1 MATNLF
7 APQASAA
14 QQKDVLVEFK
24 AGRMFKDSNTK
35 WVRPDKRKGQ
45 VQLKQS
51 GEDGL
56 IHFVWKDRSTG
67 IVETDLIIFPEEA
80 SMRRLNECKT
90 GRVYL
95 LEFKTSDQK
104 LFFWMQEGKEDKD
117 QEIAD
122 KINQYINNPPQPGQA
137 AAGGMGGGIE
147 GLGNLDQQQL
157 LQMLTGGLGRGAAP
171 ATGTR
176 RATPA
181 TPSTPASTQPT
192 TAPTTAPT
200 SQASGGQGADV
211 LSSILQSMA
220 QQQQQQQ
227 ERGPKLSDVLAV
239 DEIVKTGVLADPTVQ
254 EQLLQFLPAEERAD
268 PSRSNEQVLASVLR
282 SPQFKQA
289 VTSFAVALKQGMHGG
304 PQGQLANL
312 LRTFGLNPDQL
323 TTEQATGGNVSAVEA
338 FLRALQQQVDKK
350 ESK

>member
-1 MATNLF
+1 
-7 APQASAA
+7 
-14 QQKDVLVEFK
+14 
-24 AGRMFKDSNTK
+24 
-35 WVRPDKRKGQ
+35 
-45 VQLKQS
+45 
-51 GEDGL
+51 
-56 IHFVWKDRSTG
+56 
-67 IVETDLIIFPEEA
+67 
-80 SMRRLNECKT
+80 MRRVNECKT

-104 LFFWMQEGKEDKD
+104 LFFWMQESKEDKD
-117 QEIAD
+117 QEYAD
-122 KINQYINNPPQPGQA
+122 KINQHINNPPQPGQA
-137 AAGGMGGGIE
+137 AGLGGLE

-157 LQMLTGGLGRGAAP
+157 LQMLTGGLGRGAAGAP
-171 ATGTR
+171 TTSTR

-181 TPSTPASTQPT
+181 TTSTPASTQS
-192 TAPTTAPT
+192 TAPTTASTPA
-200 SQASGGQGADV
+200 ASTAPQGQGADV

-239 DEIVKTGVLADPTVQ
+239 DEIVKTGVLSDPAVQ
-254 EQLLQFLPAEERAD
+254 EQLLQFLAPEERSD

-282 SPQFKQA
+282 SPQFRQA

-312 LRTFGLNPDQL
+312 LRSFGLNPDAL
-323 TTEQATGGNVSAVEA
+323 SADQASGGNVSAVEA
-338 FLRALQQQVDKK
+338 FLRALQQQMDKK

>member
-1 MATNLF
+1 
-7 APQASAA
+7 
-14 QQKDVLVEFK
+14 
-24 AGRMFKDSNTK
+24 
-35 WVRPDKRKGQ
+35 
-45 VQLKQS
+45 
-51 GEDGL
+51 
-56 IHFVWKDRSTG
+56 
-67 IVETDLIIFPEEA
+67 
-80 SMRRLNECKT
+80 MRRVNECKT

-104 LFFWMQEGKEDKD
+104 LFFWMQESKEDKD
-117 QEIAD
+117 QEYAD
-122 KINQYINNPPQPGQA
+122 KINQHINNPPQPGQA
-137 AAGGMGGGIE
+137 AGLGGLE

-157 LQMLTGGLGRGAAP
+157 LQMLTGGLGRGAAGAP
-171 ATGTR
+171 TTSTR

-181 TPSTPASTQPT
+181 TTSTPASTQA
-192 TAPTTAPT
+192 TAPTTTSTPAPST
-200 SQASGGQGADV
+200 APQATPGQGADV

-239 DEIVKTGVLADPTVQ
+239 DEIVKTGVLADPAVQ
-254 EQLLQFLPAEERAD
+254 EQLLQFLAPEERSD

-282 SPQFKQA
+282 SPQFRQA

-312 LRTFGLNPDQL
+312 LRSFGLNPDVL
-323 TTEQATGGNVSAVEA
+323 SADQASGGNVSAVEA
-338 FLRALQQQVDKK
+338 FLRALQQQMDKK

>member
-1 MATNLF
+1 
-7 APQASAA
+7 
-14 QQKDVLVEFK
+14 VLVEFK
-24 AGRMFKDSNTK
+24 AGRLFKDSNTK

-80 SMRRLNECKT
+80 AMRRVNECKT

-104 LFFWMQEGKEDKD
+104 LFFWMQESKEDKD
-117 QEIAD
+117 QEYAD
-122 KINQYINNPPQPGQA
+122 KLNQYINSPPQPGQA
-137 AAGGMGGGIE
+137 GGLPGGLE

-157 LQMLTGGLGRGAAP
+157 LQMLTGGLGRGAAGAP
-171 ATGTR
+171 TTSTR

-181 TPSTPASTQPT
+181 TPATPASTQS
-192 TAPTTAPT
+192 TAPTTASTT
-200 SQASGGQGADV
+200 SSAPSGQGADV

-239 DEIVKTGVLADPTVQ
+239 DEIIKTGVLSDPAVQ
-254 EQLLQFLPAEERAD
+254 EQLLQFLAPEERTTD
-268 PSRSNEQVLASVLR
+268 PTRSNEQVLAAVLR

-304 PQGQLANL
+304 SQGQLANL
-312 LRTFGLNPDQL
+312 LRSFGLNPDTL
-323 TTEQATGGNVSAVEA
+323 NADQATGGNVNAVEA
-338 FLRALQQQVDKK
+338 FLRALQQQMDKK
-350 ESK
+350 ENKQ

>member
-1 MATNLF
+1 
-7 APQASAA
+7 
-14 QQKDVLVEFK
+14 
-24 AGRMFKDSNTK
+24 
-35 WVRPDKRKGQ
+35 
-45 VQLKQS
+45 
-51 GEDGL
+51 
-56 IHFVWKDRSTG
+56 
-67 IVETDLIIFPEEA
+67 
-80 SMRRLNECKT
+80 MRRVNECKT

-104 LFFWMQEGKEDKD
+104 LFFWMQESKEDKD
-117 QEIAD
+117 QEYAD

-137 AAGGMGGGIE
+137 AGGMGLE

-157 LQMLTGGLGRGAAP
+157 LQMLTGGLGRGAAGAP
-171 ATGTR
+171 TTSTR

-192 TAPTTAPT
+192 AAPT
-200 SQASGGQGADV
+200 SAPSQASSGQGADV

-227 ERGPKLSDVLAV
+227 ERGPKLNDVLAV
-239 DEIVKTGVLADPTVQ
+239 DEIVKTGVLADPAVQ

-282 SPQFKQA
+282 SPQFRQA

-312 LRTFGLNPDQL
+312 LRSFGLNPDQL
-323 TTEQATGGNVSAVEA
+323 SADQATGGNVSAVEA
-338 FLRALQQQVDKK
+338 FLRALQQLVDKK
-350 ESK
+350 ENK